1 MSKCNKC
8 KYEYHPM
15 IATPCVFCREQ
26 YGEGSLGYITFG
38 DKFQPKERAEIKAD
52 TENKADMVNH
62 GCETCLYEYLSE
74 CEEPCAHCTFNIEPS
89 SVRYNKAK
97 NCYVPKNISS
107 NCTTSCKEGNKNFS
121 NEDYGF
127 KEISKDEVDMVNH
140 PQHYNRDGA
149 MECMDEMITVFGK
162 DIVACF
168 CLCNT
173 WKYRYRAS
181 NKGHEEDLAKSDYYM
196 DKYKELI
203 TQRSVLGSES
213 TITLE
218 ELKDIVKEKLEKSY
232 TGREIKKNDN

>member
-1 MSKCNKC
+1 MAMSKCSKC
-8 KYEYHPM
+8 KYEDLSGLKE
-15 IATPCVFCREQ
+15 PCC
-26 YGEGSLGYITFG
+26 
-38 DKFQPKERAEIKAD
+38 
-52 TENKADMVNH
+52 
-62 GCETCLYEYLSE
+62 E
-74 CEEPCAHCTFNIEPS
+74 CENNIDPS
-89 SVRYNKAK
+89 ILKWLKAK
-97 NCYVPKNISS
+97 DCYVPKYESS
-107 NCTTSCKEGNKNFS
+107 NCTISCKEGNENFT
-121 NEDYGF
+121 NEDYRF
-127 KEISKDEVDMVNH
+127 KEISKDEIDMVNH

-173 WKYRYRAS
+173 WKYRCRAS
-181 NKGHEEDLAKSDYYM
+181 NKGHEEDLSKSDYYM

-232 TGREIKKNDN
+232 TGREIKKNDK